1 MSLSTNR
8 ISLKSR
14 DPQQG
19 LRLFLFKMQKITAI
33 KAQRRNRERV
43 SIFLDGEFAFGLAR
57 VSAGWLQVGQIL
69 GEEKIAALK
78 ADDELEM
85 AYLRAINFL
94 SYRPRS
100 SAEIR
105 RNLRKYE
112 VPELCIEPTI
122 ERLEKNRFLNDKDF
136 AEIWV
141 ENRNTFRP
149 RGRRALS
156 IELRQKGI
164 TDEVIQSTLD
174 EMVDEEKLVYQAGI
188 KKARTLAKG
197 NLEWQ
202 DFRKKLAAFLARRGF
217 NYGVISPILAELW
230 EEVQEEE

>member
-1 MSLSTNR
+1 
-8 ISLKSR
+8 
-14 DPQQG
+14 
-19 LRLFLFKMQKITAI
+19 MQKITAI
-33 KAQRRNRERV
+33 KAQRRNTQRV
-43 SIFLDGEFAFGLAR
+43 SIFLDGEFAFGLTR
-57 VSAGWLQVGQIL
+57 MVAGWLQVGQFL

-78 ADDELEM
+78 AEDELEM

-105 RNLRKYE
+105 QNLRKYE
-112 VPELCIEPTI
+112 VPELCIEPTV
-122 ERLEKNRFLNDKDF
+122 ERLKKNDFVNDKDF
-136 AEIWV
+136 AELWV

-164 TDEVIQSTLD
+164 AEKVIESTLNKL
-174 EMVDEEKLVYQAGI
+174 VDEDALVYQAGI
-188 KKARTLAKG
+188 KQAKKLVKR

-202 DFRKKLAAFLARRGF
+202 DFRKKLASFLARRGF
-217 NYGVISPILAELW
+217 NYGLISPILSELW
-230 EEVQEEE
+230 EEVQADKND